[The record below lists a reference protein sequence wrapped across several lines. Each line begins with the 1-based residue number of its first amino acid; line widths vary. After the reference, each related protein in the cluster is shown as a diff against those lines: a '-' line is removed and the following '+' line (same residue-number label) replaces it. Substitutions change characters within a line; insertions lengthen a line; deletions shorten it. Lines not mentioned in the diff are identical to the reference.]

1 MNMKRQFSILCT
13 ILPMIIMAQGDFNP
27 QLVEPGKLSV
37 GVNLG
42 TVYDID
48 ITRLNTSYSDRE
60 LSSDLSDDPSFSY
73 LVSLNYQTTPSLSI
87 GLNWGSGS
95 IYGKNEFQYWNGE
108 YIQYNFT
115 TQLNIFSLT
124 PKTTAYGSI
133 GIGII
138 GYTSNRSF
146 IFDDKTFVNK
156 KGESFKTN
164 VSIGLQYQLND
175 KWLAMID
182 ASYERVADSDFDAWD
197 NLVDPNGFYVDYHN
211 FLYTSVGLR
220 FTLGANENK
229 VEDLQKMIEEF
240 GSIIPTSQDYRNLE
254 ENYRAVEEIE
264 NLLDRVELRLSELE
278 AQEQAEENKDFETA
292 KFLTEELKGR
302 LFFAA
307 NSDAINVT
315 AYPALTDFVK
325 LLEKHPSWSAE
336 IIGYADSDA
345 SEEYNL
351 ILSKNRAISV
361 VEHLKGLGVSS
372 ERLTFAF
379 RGESEPFVE
388 NNTKNGKTLNRRVEI
403 ITKK

>member
-1 MNMKRQFSILCT
+1 MKRQFSILCT
-13 ILPMIIMAQGDFNP
+13 ILPMIIMAQGDYKP

-37 GVNLG
+37 GVNVG
-42 TVYDID
+42 TVYDTD
-48 ITRLNTSYSDRE
+48 FSRLDLDDSSKE
-60 LSSDLSDDPSFSY
+60 LSSDFSDDPSFSY
-73 LVSLNYQTTPSLSI
+73 LVSLNYRTTPSLSFGI
-87 GLNWGSGS
+87 NWGSGS
-95 IYGKNEFQYWNGE
+95 IYGKNDDHYWNGE
-108 YIQYNFT
+108 YTQYNFT

-124 PKTTAYGSI
+124 PKTTAYGSL

-138 GYTSNRSF
+138 DYTASRSF
-146 IFDDKTFVNK
+146 MIGDDIFLEEE
-156 KGESFKTN
+156 GENLKTN
-164 VSIGLQYQLND
+164 ISIGLQYQLND

-197 NLVDPNGFYVDYHN
+197 NPVDPNGFYVDYHN

-254 ENYRAVEEIE
+254 ENYRAVEGIE

-278 AQEQAEENKDFETA
+278 SQKQAEENKDFETA

-361 VEHLKGLGVSS
+361 VEHLKSLGVASH
-372 ERLTFAF
+372 RLTLAF
-379 RGESEPFVE
+379 RGETNPFVE
-388 NNTKNGKTLNRRVEI
+388 NNTENGKTLNRRVEI

>member
-1 MNMKRQFSILCT
+1 MKQYFSILCA
-13 ILPMIIMAQGDFNP
+13 IFLPMIIMAQTELNP
-27 QLVEPGKLSV
+27 QLIDPGKLSV
-37 GVNLG
+37 GVNVG
-42 TVYDID
+42 TVYDTD
-48 ITRLNTSYSDRE
+48 FSRLDLNDLSRE

-73 LVSLNYQTTPSLSI
+73 LVSLNYQTTPSLSF
-87 GLNWGSGS
+87 GVNCGWGS
-95 IYGKNEFQYWNGE
+95 IYGKNGIHYFNGD
-108 YIQYNFT
+108 YTQCNFT

-124 PKTTAYGSI
+124 PKTTAYGSL

-138 GYTSNRSF
+138 DYTANRRF
-146 IFDDKTFVNK
+146 IFDDITFLEEE
-156 KGESFKTN
+156 GESIKTN
-164 VSIGLQYQLND
+164 ISIGLQYQLND
-175 KWLAMID
+175 KLLAMID
-182 ASYERVADSDFDAWD
+182 ASYDRVADDGFDSWD
-197 NLVDPNGFYVDYHN
+197 EGIGYHK

-220 FTLGANENK
+220 LTLGPNKDK

-240 GSIIPTSQDYRNLE
+240 GSIIPTSQDYKNLE
-254 ENYRAVEEIE
+254 ENHRANYRAVEEIE

-278 AQEQAEENKDFETA
+278 AQEQAEENRDFETA

-302 LFFAA
+302 LFFAK

-351 ILSKNRAISV
+351 ELSKKRAISV
-361 VEHLKGLGVSS
+361 VEYLEGLGVSS
-372 ERLTFAF
+372 ERLTLAYK
-379 RGESEPFVE
+379 GESEPFVE
-388 NNTKNGKTLNRRVEI
+388 NDSNDGKTLNRRVEI

>member
-1 MNMKRQFSILCT
+1 
-13 ILPMIIMAQGDFNP
+13 MAQGDHKP

-37 GVNLG
+37 GVNVG
-42 TVYDID
+42 TVYDTD
-48 ITRLNTSYSDRE
+48 FSRLDLNDFSRE

-73 LVSLNYQTTPSLSI
+73 LVSLNYQTTPSLSF
-87 GLNWGSGS
+87 GVNWGWGS
-95 IYGKNEFQYWNGE
+95 IYGKNEIRGNYFNGD
-108 YIQYNFT
+108 YTQCNFT

-124 PKTTAYGSI
+124 PKTTAYGSL

-138 GYTSNRSF
+138 DYTANRSF
-146 IFDDKTFVNK
+146 IFDDKIFLEEE
-156 KGESFKTN
+156 GESIKAN
-164 VSIGLQYQLND
+164 ISIGLQYQLND
-175 KWLAMID
+175 KLLAMID
-182 ASYERVADSDFDAWD
+182 ASYERVADDGFDSW
-197 NLVDPNGFYVDYHN
+197 NEGTGYHK

-254 ENYRAVEEIE
+254 ENYRAVEGIE

-278 AQEQAEENKDFETA
+278 SQKQAEENKDFETA

-351 ILSKNRAISV
+351 DLSKKRAISV
-361 VEHLKGLGVSS
+361 VEYLKGLGVSS

-379 RGESEPFVE
+379 KGESEPFVE
-388 NNTKNGKTLNRRVEI
+388 NNSNDGKTLNRRVEI

>member
-1 MNMKRQFSILCT
+1 MNMKRYFSILCT
-13 ILPMIIMAQGDFNP
+13 ILPMIIMAQGDHKP
-27 QLVEPGKLSV
+27 KLVEPGKLSV
-37 GVNLG
+37 GVNVG
-42 TVYDID
+42 TVYDTD
-48 ITRLNTSYSDRE
+48 FSRLDLDDSSKE
-60 LSSDLSDDPSFSY
+60 LSSDFSDDPSFSY
-73 LVSLNYQTTPSLSI
+73 LVSLNYRTTPSLSFGI
-87 GLNWGSGS
+87 NWGSGS
-95 IYGKNEFQYWNGE
+95 IYGKNDDHYWNGE
-108 YIQYNFT
+108 YTQYNFT

-124 PKTTAYGSI
+124 PKTTAYGSL

-138 GYTSNRSF
+138 DYTASRSF
-146 IFDDKTFVNK
+146 FIGDDIFLEEE
-156 KGESFKTN
+156 GENLKTN
-164 VSIGLQYQLND
+164 ISIGLQYQLND
-175 KWLAMID
+175 KLSAMID
-182 ASYERVADSDFDAWD
+182 ASYERVIDDGFDGWRYD
-197 NLVDPNGFYVDYHN
+197 DQDYRK
-211 FLYTSVGLR
+211 FFYTSVGLR

-254 ENYRAVEEIE
+254 ENYRAVEGIE

-278 AQEQAEENKDFETA
+278 SQKQAEENKDFETA

-307 NSDAINVT
+307 NSDIINVT

-351 ILSKNRAISV
+351 DLSKKRAISV

>member
-1 MNMKRQFSILCT
+1 MKRQFSILCT
-13 ILPMIIMAQGDFNP
+13 ILPMIIMAQGDYKP

-37 GVNLG
+37 GVNVG
-42 TVYDID
+42 TVYDTD
-48 ITRLNTSYSDRE
+48 FSRLDLDDSSKE
-60 LSSDLSDDPSFSY
+60 LSSDFSDDPSFSY
-73 LVSLNYQTTPSLSI
+73 LVSLNYRTTPSLSFGI
-87 GLNWGSGS
+87 NWGSGS
-95 IYGKNEFQYWNGE
+95 IYGKNDDHYWNGE
-108 YIQYNFT
+108 YTQYNFT

-124 PKTTAYGSI
+124 PKTTAYGSL

-138 GYTSNRSF
+138 DYTASRSF
-146 IFDDKTFVNK
+146 FIGDDIFLEEE
-156 KGESFKTN
+156 GENLKTN
-164 VSIGLQYQLND
+164 ISIGLQYQLND
-175 KWLAMID
+175 KLSAMID
-182 ASYERVADSDFDAWD
+182 ASYERVIDDGFDGWRYD
-197 NLVDPNGFYVDYHN
+197 DQDYRK
-211 FLYTSVGLR
+211 FFYTSVGLR

-254 ENYRAVEEIE
+254 ENYRAVEGIE

-278 AQEQAEENKDFETA
+278 SQKQAEENKDFETA

-302 LFFAA
+302 LFFAT

-361 VEHLKGLGVSS
+361 VEHLKSLGVASH
-372 ERLTFAF
+372 RLTLAF
-379 RGESEPFVE
+379 RGETNPFVE
-388 NNTKNGKTLNRRVEI
+388 NNTENGKTLNRRVEI

>member
-13 ILPMIIMAQGDFNP
+13 ILPMIIMAQGDFNT

-48 ITRLNTSYSDRE
+48 ITSLNTSYSDRE

-73 LVSLNYQTTPSLSI
+73 LVSLNYQTTPSLSL

-124 PKTTAYGSI
+124 PKTTAYGSL

-138 GYTSNRSF
+138 DYTSNRSF
-146 IFDDKTFVNK
+146 ILDDITFLK
-156 KGESFKTN
+156 EEGESIKTN
-164 VSIGLQYQLND
+164 ISIGLQYQLND
-175 KWLAMID
+175 KLLAMID
-182 ASYERVADSDFDAWD
+182 ASYERVADDGFDSW
-197 NLVDPNGFYVDYHN
+197 NEGTGYHK

-220 FTLGANENK
+220 FALGANENK

-240 GSIIPTSQDYRNLE
+240 GSIIPTSQDNRNLE

-278 AQEQAEENKDFETA
+278 SQEQAEENKDFETA

-307 NSDAINVT
+307 NSDEINVT

-325 LLEKHPSWSAE
+325 LLEKYPTWSAE

-351 ILSKNRAISV
+351 ELSKKRAISV
-361 VEHLKGLGVSS
+361 VECLKGLGVSS
-372 ERLTFAF
+372 ERLTLAF
-379 RGESEPFVE
+379 KGESEPFVE
-388 NNTKNGKTLNRRVEI
+388 NNSDDGKTLNRRVEI

>member
-1 MNMKRQFSILCT
+1 MKRYFSILCT

-37 GVNLG
+37 GVNFG
-42 TVYDID
+42 TVYDTD
-48 ITRLNTSYSDRE
+48 FSRLDLNDLSRE

-73 LVSLNYQTTPSLSI
+73 LVSLNYQTTPSLSF
-87 GLNWGSGS
+87 GANWGWGS
-95 IYGKNEFQYWNGE
+95 IYGSNGIHYFNGE
-108 YIQYNFT
+108 YTQGNFT
-115 TQLNIFSLT
+115 TQLNIFSIS
-124 PKTTAYGSI
+124 PKTSVYASC

-138 GYTSNRSF
+138 DYTATRSF
-146 IFDDKTFVNK
+146 VFDDITFLEEE
-156 KGESFKTN
+156 GESMKAN
-164 VSIGLQYQLND
+164 ISCGLEYEIND
-175 KWLAMID
+175 KLSVVMD
-182 ASYERVADSDFDAWD
+182 ASYERVADDGFDAWSYD
-197 NLVDPNGFYVDYHN
+197 GTGYHK

-307 NSDAINVT
+307 NSDEVNVT

-336 IIGYADSDA
+336 VIGYADSDA

-351 ILSKNRAISV
+351 ELSKKRAISV
-361 VEHLKGLGVSS
+361 VECLEGLGVSS

-379 RGESEPFVE
+379 KGESEPFVE
-388 NNTKNGKTLNRRVEI
+388 NNSNDGKTLNRRVEI

>member
-1 MNMKRQFSILCT
+1 MKRYFSILCT
-13 ILPMIIMAQGDFNP
+13 ILPMIIMAQGDLNP

-37 GVNLG
+37 GVNFG
-42 TVYDID
+42 TVYDTD
-48 ITRLNTSYSDRE
+48 FSRLDLNDFSRE

-73 LVSLNYQTTPSLSI
+73 LVSLNYQTTPSLSF
-87 GLNWGSGS
+87 GVNWGWGS
-95 IYGKNEFQYWNGE
+95 IYGKNGIHYFNGD
-108 YIQYNFT
+108 YTQCNFT

-124 PKTTAYGSI
+124 PKTIAYGSL

-138 GYTSNRSF
+138 DYTSNRSF
-146 IFDDKTFVNK
+146 IFDDITFLK
-156 KGESFKTN
+156 KDGESIKTN
-164 VSIGLQYQLND
+164 ISIGLQYQLND
-175 KWLAMID
+175 KLLAMID
-182 ASYERVADSDFDAWD
+182 ASYERVADDGFDSW
-197 NLVDPNGFYVDYHN
+197 NEGTGYHK

-220 FTLGANENK
+220 FALGANENK

-307 NSDAINVT
+307 NSDEINIT

-351 ILSKNRAISV
+351 ELSKKRAISV
-361 VEHLKGLGVSS
+361 VECLKGLGVSS

-379 RGESEPFVE
+379 KGESEPFVE
-388 NNTKNGKTLNRRVEI
+388 NNSYDGKTLNRRVEI

>member
-1 MNMKRQFSILCT
+1 MKRYFSILCT
-13 ILPMIIMAQGDFNP
+13 ILPMIIMAQGDLKP

-37 GVNLG
+37 SVNFG
-42 TVYDID
+42 TVYDTD
-48 ITRLNTSYSDRE
+48 FSRLDLNDFSRE
-60 LSSDLSDDPSFSY
+60 LSSDFSDDPSYSY
-73 LVSLNYQTTPSLSI
+73 LVSLNYRTTPSLSFGI
-87 GLNWGSGS
+87 NWGWGS
-95 IYGKNEFQYWNGE
+95 IYGKNGIHYFNGD
-108 YIQYNFT
+108 YTQCNFT

-124 PKTTAYGSI
+124 PKTTAYGSL

-138 GYTSNRSF
+138 DYTSNRSF
-146 IFDDKTFVNK
+146 IFDDITFLEED
-156 KGESFKTN
+156 GESIKTN
-164 VSIGLQYQLND
+164 ISIGLQYQLDD
-175 KWLAMID
+175 KLLAMID
-182 ASYERVADSDFDAWD
+182 ASYERVADDGFDAW
-197 NLVDPNGFYVDYHN
+197 NEGIGYHK

-240 GSIIPTSQDYRNLE
+240 SSIIPTSQDYRNIE

-264 NLLDRVELRLSELE
+264 NLLDSVELRLSELE
-278 AQEQAEENKDFETA
+278 SQEQAEENKDFETA

-307 NSDAINVT
+307 NSDEINVT

-336 IIGYADSDA
+336 VIGYADSDA

-351 ILSKNRAISV
+351 DLSKKRAISV
-361 VEHLKGLGVSS
+361 VEYLKGLGVSS

-379 RGESEPFVE
+379 KGESEPFVE
-388 NNTKNGKTLNRRVEI
+388 NNSNDGKTLNRRVEI

>member
-1 MNMKRQFSILCT
+1 
-13 ILPMIIMAQGDFNP
+13 MAQGDYKP

-37 GVNLG
+37 GVNVG
-42 TVYDID
+42 TVYDTD
-48 ITRLNTSYSDRE
+48 FSRLDLDDSSKE
-60 LSSDLSDDPSFSY
+60 LSSDFSDDPSFSY
-73 LVSLNYQTTPSLSI
+73 LVSLNYRTTPSLSFGI
-87 GLNWGSGS
+87 NWGSGS
-95 IYGKNEFQYWNGE
+95 IYGKNDDHYWNGE
-108 YIQYNFT
+108 YTQYNFT

-124 PKTTAYGSI
+124 PKTTAYGSL

-138 GYTSNRSF
+138 DYTASRSF
-146 IFDDKTFVNK
+146 MIGDDIFLEEE
-156 KGESFKTN
+156 GENLKTN
-164 VSIGLQYQLND
+164 ISIGLQYQLND
-175 KWLAMID
+175 KLLAMID
-182 ASYERVADSDFDAWD
+182 ASYERVIDDGFDGWRYD
-197 NLVDPNGFYVDYHN
+197 DQDYRK
-211 FLYTSVGLR
+211 FFYTSVGLR

-302 LFFAA
+302 LFFAT

-361 VEHLKGLGVSS
+361 VEHLKSLGVASH
-372 ERLTFAF
+372 RLTLAF
-379 RGESEPFVE
+379 RGETNPFVE
-388 NNTKNGKTLNRRVEI
+388 NNTENGKTLNRRVEI

>member
-1 MNMKRQFSILCT
+1 MKRQFSILCT
-13 ILPMIIMAQGDFNP
+13 ILPMIIMAQGDYKP

-37 GVNLG
+37 GVNVG
-42 TVYDID
+42 TVYDTD
-48 ITRLNTSYSDRE
+48 FSRLDLDDSSKE
-60 LSSDLSDDPSFSY
+60 LSSDFSDDPSFSY
-73 LVSLNYQTTPSLSI
+73 LVSLNYRTTPSLSFGI
-87 GLNWGSGS
+87 NWGSGS
-95 IYGKNEFQYWNGE
+95 IYGKNDDHYWNGE
-108 YIQYNFT
+108 YTQYNFT

-124 PKTTAYGSI
+124 PKTTAYGSL

-138 GYTSNRSF
+138 DYTASRSF
-146 IFDDKTFVNK
+146 FIGDDIFLEEE
-156 KGESFKTN
+156 GENLKTN
-164 VSIGLQYQLND
+164 ISIGLQYQLND

-197 NLVDPNGFYVDYHN
+197 NPVDPNGFYVDYHN

-254 ENYRAVEEIE
+254 ENYRAVEGIE

-278 AQEQAEENKDFETA
+278 SQKQAEENKDFETA

-302 LFFAA
+302 LFFAT

-361 VEHLKGLGVSS
+361 VEHLKSLGVASH
-372 ERLTFAF
+372 RLTLAF
-379 RGESEPFVE
+379 RGETNPFVE
-388 NNTKNGKTLNRRVEI
+388 NNTENGKTLNRRVEI

>member
-1 MNMKRQFSILCT
+1 MKRYFSILCT

-37 GVNLG
+37 GVNFG
-42 TVYDID
+42 TVYDTD
-48 ITRLNTSYSDRE
+48 FSRLNLNDFSRE

-73 LVSLNYQTTPSLSI
+73 LGSLNYQATPSLSF
-87 GLNWGSGS
+87 GANCGWGS
-95 IYGKNEFQYWNGE
+95 IYGSNEIHYFNGE
-108 YIQYNFT
+108 YTQGNFT
-115 TQLNIFSLT
+115 TQLNIFSLS
-124 PKTTAYGSI
+124 PKTMVYVGC
-133 GIGII
+133 GIGVIDYI
-138 GYTSNRSF
+138 ATRSF
-146 IFDDKTFVNK
+146 ILDDKTFQDK
-156 KGESFKTN
+156 EGESMKAN
-164 VSIGLQYQLND
+164 ISCGIEYEVND
-175 KWLAMID
+175 KISILMD
-182 ASYERVADSDFDAWD
+182 ASYERVTDSGFDAWED
-197 NLVDPNGFYVDYHN
+197 LVDDISYHK

-220 FTLGANENK
+220 FALGTNENK

-307 NSDAINVT
+307 NSDEVNVT

-351 ILSKNRAISV
+351 ELSKKRAISV
-361 VEHLKGLGVSS
+361 VECLKGLGVSS

-379 RGESEPFVE
+379 KGESEPFVE
-388 NNTKNGKTLNRRVEI
+388 NNSNDGKTLNRRVEI

>member
-1 MNMKRQFSILCT
+1 
-13 ILPMIIMAQGDFNP
+13 
-27 QLVEPGKLSV
+27 
-37 GVNLG
+37 
-42 TVYDID
+42 
-48 ITRLNTSYSDRE
+48 
-60 LSSDLSDDPSFSY
+60 
-73 LVSLNYQTTPSLSI
+73 
-87 GLNWGSGS
+87 
-95 IYGKNEFQYWNGE
+95 
-108 YIQYNFT
+108 
-115 TQLNIFSLT
+115 
-124 PKTTAYGSI
+124 
-133 GIGII
+133 
-138 GYTSNRSF
+138 
-146 IFDDKTFVNK
+146 
-156 KGESFKTN
+156 
-164 VSIGLQYQLND
+164 
-175 KWLAMID
+175 
-182 ASYERVADSDFDAWD
+182 
-197 NLVDPNGFYVDYHN
+197 
-211 FLYTSVGLR
+211 
-220 FTLGANENK
+220 
-229 VEDLQKMIEEF
+229 MIEEF

-254 ENYRAVEEIE
+254 ENYRAVEGIE

-278 AQEQAEENKDFETA
+278 SQKQAEENKDFETA

-379 RGESEPFVE
+379 RGENEPFVE

>member
-1 MNMKRQFSILCT
+1 MKRYFSILCT
-13 ILPMIIMAQGDFNP
+13 ILPMIIMAQGDFNT

-37 GVNLG
+37 GVNFG
-42 TVYDID
+42 TVYDTD
-48 ITRLNTSYSDRE
+48 FSRLDLNDFSRE

-73 LVSLNYQTTPSLSI
+73 LVSLNYQTTPSLSF
-87 GLNWGSGS
+87 GVNWGWGS
-95 IYGKNEFQYWNGE
+95 IYGKNGVHYFNGD
-108 YIQYNFT
+108 YTQFNFT

-124 PKTTAYGSI
+124 PKTTAYGSL

-138 GYTSNRSF
+138 DYTSNRSF
-146 IFDDKTFVNK
+146 IFDDITFLK
-156 KGESFKTN
+156 EDGESIKTN
-164 VSIGLQYQLND
+164 ISIGLQYQLND
-175 KWLAMID
+175 KLLAMID
-182 ASYERVADSDFDAWD
+182 ASYERVSDDGFDSW
-197 NLVDPNGFYVDYHN
+197 NEGTGYHK

-240 GSIIPTSQDYRNLE
+240 GSIIPTSQDYRDIE

-278 AQEQAEENKDFETA
+278 SQEQAEENKDFETA

-307 NSDAINVT
+307 NSDEINVT

-325 LLEKHPSWSAE
+325 LLEKHPSWTAE

-351 ILSKNRAISV
+351 DLSEKRAISV
-361 VEHLKGLGVSS
+361 VEHLKSLGVSS

-379 RGESEPFVE
+379 KGESEPFVE
-388 NNTKNGKTLNRRVEI
+388 NNSDDGKTLNRRVEI

>member
-1 MNMKRQFSILCT
+1 MKRQFSILCT
-13 ILPMIIMAQGDFNP
+13 ILPMIIMAQGDFNT

-48 ITRLNTSYSDRE
+48 ITSLNTSYSDRE

-73 LVSLNYQTTPSLSI
+73 LVSLNYQTTPSLSF
-87 GLNWGSGS
+87 GVNCGWGS
-95 IYGKNEFQYWNGE
+95 IYGKNGIHYFNGD
-108 YIQYNFT
+108 YTQCNFT

-124 PKTTAYGSI
+124 PKTTAYGSL

-138 GYTSNRSF
+138 DYTANRRF
-146 IFDDKTFVNK
+146 IFDDITFLEEE
-156 KGESFKTN
+156 GESIKTN
-164 VSIGLQYQLND
+164 ISIGLQYQLND
-175 KWLAMID
+175 KLLAMID
-182 ASYERVADSDFDAWD
+182 ASYDRVADDGFDSWD
-197 NLVDPNGFYVDYHN
+197 EGIGYHK

-220 FTLGANENK
+220 LTLGPNKDK

-240 GSIIPTSQDYRNLE
+240 GSIIPTSQDYKNLE
-254 ENYRAVEEIE
+254 ENHRANYRAVEEIE

-278 AQEQAEENKDFETA
+278 AQEQAEENRDFETA

-302 LFFAA
+302 LFFAK

-351 ILSKNRAISV
+351 ELSKKRAISV
-361 VEHLKGLGVSS
+361 LEYLEGLGVSS
-372 ERLTFAF
+372 ERLTLAYK
-379 RGESEPFVE
+379 GESEPFEE
-388 NNTKNGKTLNRRVEI
+388 NDSDDGKTLNRRVEI